1 MVNPHFVFI
10 CIVFCHPLNWALLR
24 VSHLLWN
31 IYICTAAKI
40 KEKKKK
46 TNEIILSKL
55 EEKEI
60 YTPQMAM
67 NLERSTTPQIVQYS
81 VLLLKKTLHRKGGQ
95 SNQLIIRK

>member
-1 MVNPHFVFI
+1 MYSCQNQ
-10 CIVFCHPLNWALLR
+10 R
-24 VSHLLWN
+24 
-31 IYICTAAKI
+31 
-40 KEKKKK
+40 KEKK

-81 VLLLKKTLHRKGGQ
+81 VLSLKRLSTERRAK
-95 SNQLIIRK
+95 

>member
-1 MVNPHFVFI
+1 MSPFELGTFKS
-10 CIVFCHPLNWALLR
+10 FTFTMKY
-24 VSHLLWN
+24 
-31 IYICTAAKI
+31 IYMYSCQNQR
-40 KEKKKK
+40 KEKK

>member
-1 MVNPHFVFI
+1 MSPFELGTFKS
-10 CIVFCHPLNWALLR
+10 FTFTMKY
-24 VSHLLWN
+24 